1 VNYLCVFIGL
11 HTTHFGRIAEKYK
24 LVKHEE
30 ENPLTE
36 EIDNNEFTNKK
47 NIVLVIA
54 ILVVGCKRLQL

>member
-1 VNYLCVFIGL
+1 MWCLYYSWTIL
-11 HTTHFGRIAEKYK
+11 HFGRIAEKYK

-47 NIVLVIA
+47 VLYYRY
-54 ILVVGCKRLQL
+54 LSSRM